1 MTKLTKKIMLLLV
14 AVVLIVVV
22 SVVIVV
28 NSGNKDKKTGIGE
41 YTYNSASSVFPTNWN
56 PFTYQTSTASDI
68 IDYCVSGFYEFD
80 YNDNETGYQ
89 IVNAMASEKPID
101 VTSNYIGQYGVKDGD
116 KAKVYK
122 IKLRNDLKWDD
133 GTVIN
138 PQSFVNSAKLLLDPV
153 AQNYRADS
161 LYSGNLEIY
170 NAKNYLYQGQYKYTE
185 AFAYEGESGDYEGYV
200 MMEDLVVDDDGV
212 YHLPEGHEMAGEKI
226 AIDLSKGGQWSSSSL
241 NKYADYGYFILK
253 DENGDALKDKDGN
266 YVQLEAWTKLKD
278 AAVDN
283 VVVMTT
289 ETVKYIQDV
298 IAWLHDYDSAADYAA
313 PDGTYEELFP
323 KYLISYTSMFMGD
336 SYKEQFVA
344 KWNSLPETT
353 TGEGDDKV
361 EGKDAFA
368 SVEYKVLVVTGE
380 GKDAKYSWTDKTGVT
395 TADEYALY
403 KAYVNGEFYA
413 DYYAKA
419 NSQYNDYAYYEWE
432 EMAFVGQYF
441 DELDFSEVGV
451 FLDNDGDLCLA
462 LTKQL
467 DGFYL
472 LYSLTGTWLVHE
484 EKYAANASIK
494 DGVYSNKYGTSVKT
508 FASYGPYKLSKFQQD
523 KQYVLVKNDNWYGYN
538 DEENKQWYQTT
549 KIKVTYIKETS
560 TKLEAFIKGQLDV
573 YGLTADDMAD
583 YSDSESRYDSRGAS
597 TFFVAFNPDKGNLE
611 ASQAENP
618 GTNKTI
624 LTNVEF
630 RKALSLSLDRVAF
643 CLACDPTGIPATAV
657 FNSLIISDPDAG
669 TPYRNSEEAKDII
682 LAFWGL
688 TDQVGEGKRYATKDE
703 AIAKITGV
711 DLSQAKTLFDKAY
724 EEALKDGLLKE
735 TDVIELTIGLPSTNT
750 FYVKGYDF
758 LENCW
763 TEAVKGTKLEGKLR
777 FTKDD
782 TIGDSFAD
790 RLRDNSVDILFGVG
804 WTGAALNPYG
814 LINAYTL
821 PSYQY
826 DPAIDYTTI
835 DKDVH
840 FEEVVDANGDT
851 HKDITLRA
859 SVADWSNNALQGV
872 TITTYVVDENGETTK
887 DKVLINASTTMPM
900 SNRVRIL
907 WACEAAIL
915 EQYTLLP
922 LDDQS
927 SAVLKGYQIEYHTDE
942 YIFGMGYGGVKY
954 MTYTCDDYDW
964 NQYVKEQGG
973 KLNYK

>member
-1 MTKLTKKIMLLLV
+1 MKNLTKKIMFLLI
-14 AVVLIVVV
+14 AVV
-22 SVVIVV
+22 SVVLVV
-28 NSGNKDKKTGIGE
+28 GCDGGNSTKKTGVGE

-80 YNDNETGYQ
+80 YNEDETGYQ
-89 IVNAMASEKPID
+89 IVNAMATEKPID
-101 VTSNYIGQYGVKDGD
+101 VTSDYIGQYGVKDGD

-122 IKLRNDLKWDD
+122 IKLRDDLKWDD
-133 GTVIN
+133 GTVIT

-185 AFAYEGESGDYEGYV
+185 KFAHEGESGNYEGYV
-200 MMEDLVVDDDGV
+200 MMEDLVVDEDGV

-226 AIDLSKGGQWSSSSL
+226 AINLKDGGEWSSNSL
-241 NKYADYGYFILK
+241 SKYADYGYFILT
-253 DENGDALKDKDGN
+253 DEEGNALKDEEGN
-266 YVQLEAWTKLKD
+266 YVQLEAWTKLNE
-278 AAVDN
+278 AADDN

-298 IAWLHDYDSAADYAA
+298 IAWLHGYASADAYAA
-313 PDGTYEELFP
+313 PDGTYDELFP
-323 KYLISYTSMFMGD
+323 EYLISYTSMFMGET
-336 SYKEQFVA
+336 YKANFVKA
-344 KWNSLPETT
+344 WESMPETT
-353 TGEGDDKV
+353 TGEGEDEV
-361 EGKDAFA
+361 VGKDAFA
-368 SVEYKVLVVTGE
+368 EVTYKVLVVTGE
-380 GKDAKYSWTDKTGVT
+380 GKEATYSWTDKTGVT
-395 TADEYALY
+395 SAEEYALY

-413 DYYAKA
+413 DYYAEA

-432 EMAFVGQYF
+432 EMAFVGKYF
-441 DELDFSEVGV
+441 EETDFSEVGV
-451 FLDNDGDLCLA
+451 FLDGEGDLCLA

-484 EKYAANASIK
+484 EKYAANASIV
-494 DGVYSNKYGTSVKT
+494 DGVYSNKYGTSVDT
-508 FASYGPYKLSKFQQD
+508 FASYGPYRLYKFQRD
-523 KQYVLVKNDNWYGYN
+523 KEYVLVKNPNWYGYN
-538 DEENKQWYQTT
+538 DPENKQWYQTT
-549 KIKVTYIKETS
+549 KIQVTYIKESS

-583 YSDSESRYDSRGAS
+583 YSESEVRYDSKGSS
-597 TFFVAFNPDKGNLE
+597 TFFVAFNPDLANLE
-611 ASQAENP
+611 EQQAKTE

-624 LTNVEF
+624 LTNINF

-643 CLACDPTGIPATAV
+643 CLACDPTGTPATAV

-703 AIAKITGV
+703 AIASITGV
-711 DLSQAKTLFDKAY
+711 DLTQAKSLFNQAY
-724 EEALKDGLLKE
+724 AEAIEAGLLKDS
-735 TDVIELTIGLPSTNT
+735 DVVELTIGLPSTNP

-826 DPAIDYTTI
+826 DPAIDYETI
-835 DKDVH
+835 YKDVH

-851 HKDITLRA
+851 HTDVTLRA

-872 TITTYVVDENGETTK
+872 TITTYVVDAEGEVTK

-927 SAVLKGYQIEYHTDE
+927 SAVLKGYQIQYHTDE
-942 YIFGMGYGGVKY
+942 YIFGMGRGGVKY

-964 NQYVKEQGG
+964 DQYVKEQGG

>member
-1 MTKLTKKIMLLLV
+1 MKNLTKKIMFLLI
-14 AVVLIVVV
+14 AVV
-22 SVVIVV
+22 SVVLVV
-28 NSGNKDKKTGIGE
+28 GCDGGNSTKKTGVGE

-80 YNDNETGYQ
+80 YNEDETGFQ
-89 IVNAMASEKPID
+89 IVNAMATEKPID

-122 IKLRNDLKWDD
+122 IKLRDNLKWDD
-133 GTVIN
+133 GTVIT

-161 LYSGNLEIY
+161 LYSGDLEIY

-185 AFAYEGESGDYEGYV
+185 KFAHEGESGNYEGYV
-200 MMEDLVVDDDGV
+200 MMEDLVVDEDGV
-212 YHLPEGHEMAGEKI
+212 YHLPEGHEMAGEKV
-226 AIDLSKGGQWSSSSL
+226 AINLKDGGEWGSNGL
-241 NKYADYGYFILK
+241 KDYGDAGYFIIGK
-253 DENGDALKDKDGN
+253 DEEGK
-266 YVQLEAWTKLKD
+266 YIQLEAWTKLTE

-289 ETVKYIQDV
+289 ETVKYVQDL
-298 IAWLHDYDSAADYAA
+298 IAWLHNYDNAAAYEAGNLFQSYEFYMSTYGETWTSAW
-313 PDGTYEELFP
+313 E
-323 KYLISYTSMFMGD
+323 SM
-336 SYKEQFVA
+336 
-344 KWNSLPETT
+344 PETT
-353 TGEGDDKV
+353 TDEGEEKVVGKDSFAEVTYKQLVVEGEGDD
-361 EGKDAFA
+361 A
-368 SVEYKVLVVTGE
+368 T
-380 GKDAKYSWTDKTGVT
+380 YSWVDKTGVT
-395 TADEYALY
+395 SAEEYAAY
-403 KAYVNGEFYA
+403 KSYINAH
-413 DYYAKA
+413 
-419 NSQYNDYAYYEWE
+419 SQAQYPYYEWE
-432 EMAFVGQYF
+432 EMAFIGKSF
-441 DELDFSEVGV
+441 EAKDFSEVGV
-451 FLDNDGDLCLA
+451 FVDEEGDLCLA

-484 EKYAANASIK
+484 EKYAANASIV
-494 DGVYSNKYGTSVKT
+494 DGVYSNKYGTSVDT
-508 FASYGPYKLSKFQQD
+508 FASYGPYRLYTFQRD
-523 KQYVLVKNDNWYGYN
+523 KEYVLVKNPNWYGYN
-538 DEENKQWYQTT
+538 DPENKQWYQTT
-549 KIKVTYIKETS
+549 KIQVTYIKESS

-583 YSDSESRYDSRGAS
+583 YSESEVRYDSQGA
-597 TFFVAFNPDKGNLE
+597 TTYFVAFNPDKAALE
-611 ASQAENP
+611 KSQAKTE

-624 LTNVEF
+624 LTNINF

-703 AIAKITGV
+703 AIKSITGV
-711 DLSQAKTLFDKAY
+711 DLTQAKALFSQAYD
-724 EEALKDGLLKE
+724 EAIEAGLLKDS
-735 TDVIELTIGLPSTNT
+735 DVIELTIGLPNTNP

-804 WTGAALNPYG
+804 WSGAALNPYG

-826 DPAIDYTTI
+826 DPAIDYETI
-835 DKDVH
+835 YKDVY
-840 FEEVVDANGDT
+840 FEEVVDVNGDT
-851 HKDITLRA
+851 HTNVTLRA
-859 SVADWSNNALQGV
+859 SVADWSNDALQGV
-872 TITTYVVDENGETTK
+872 PITTYVVDAEGEVTK
-887 DKVLINASTTMPM
+887 DKVEINASTTMPM

-927 SAVLKGYQIEYHTDE
+927 SAVLKGYQIQYHTDE
-942 YIFGMGYGGVKY
+942 YIFGMGRGGVKY

-964 NQYVKEQGG
+964 DQYVKEQGG